1 MNIDKSYGVDNLML
15 SKEQRF
21 LILEMIADR
30 ELLEQA
36 IGSRGYDKFKFDGL
50 NKIDDTIR
58 NRIATL
64 KFYFPEEFHML
75 NQELLGI
82 FDNSL
87 QRELGY
93 NKAHICIK
101 KEFNFDGFISEWVAW
116 TKQIARTPLKSFQSN
131 LHKYTETERSWVQT
145 FQDIIKCFDK
155 SDERLW
161 SVVESLWRDTLT
173 PFDTDG
179 IYDKFGL
186 LVSLGDGQFTSNR
199 YPIISS
205 SLITDEF
212 NYTYQSE
219 FRRIGWCFSLNPYR
233 VIGMSPVDTTS
244 AEGGS
249 PIPRYL
255 DAAEIN
261 LASKSFISLEKS
273 VIINEYDCL
282 RFLSPYALIHKES
295 TMYESQEIPGEHRKK
310 YEGCNEIVFEGTHK
324 PSGVFV
330 IDTEQD
336 CTVTAGE
343 FYPYIND
350 YLKRARVIAEAFRL
364 PLVIYQK
371 KTNRVQII
379 TKDTYMKKP
388 LQF

>member
-131 LHKYTETERSWVQT
+131 LHKHTETERSWVQT

-233 VIGMSPVDTTS
+233 VIGMSPEDTTS
-244 AEGGS
+244 AKGGS

-273 VIINEYDCL
+273 VIQFRTKLQHIWATAVEMMGIFTKSKLKASIGDEDIL
-282 RFLSPYALIHKES
+282 RFFVLVSSLFAKLEETPICPHTIGDNDAIV
-295 TMYESQEIPGEHRKK
+295 QEIKK
-310 YEGCNEIVFEGTHK
+310 
-324 PSGVFV
+324 
-330 IDTEQD
+330 IDNKIKLVRQIHYTLD
-336 CTVTAGE
+336 KFT
-343 FYPYIND
+343 I
-350 YLKRARVIAEAFRL
+350 RL
-364 PLVIYQK
+364 DLYGMK
-371 KTNRVQII
+371 LSII
-379 TKDTYMKKP
+379 WMN
-388 LQF
+388 